1 MKKKEKERKER
12 RKERKR
18 NKERKHWSI
27 EILKLRERFVSFFN
41 SQHVFQVAGF
51 GTGKIYRRKYLGIK
65 GGILLE

>member
-1 MKKKEKERKER
+1 MKKKGKERKER

-51 GTGKIYRRKYLGIK
+51 GTGKIY
-65 GGILLE
+65 